1 MDTLLAFTHLLQTAP
16 GKAQVHMASKIHTV
30 YSEVIIRA
38 SPFVQLHMANVC
50 IAAKPLQRLTGGG

>member
-1 MDTLLAFTHLLQTAP
+1 MATRTNRQMKPTNRN
-16 GKAQVHMASKIHTV
+16 VHMASKIHTV